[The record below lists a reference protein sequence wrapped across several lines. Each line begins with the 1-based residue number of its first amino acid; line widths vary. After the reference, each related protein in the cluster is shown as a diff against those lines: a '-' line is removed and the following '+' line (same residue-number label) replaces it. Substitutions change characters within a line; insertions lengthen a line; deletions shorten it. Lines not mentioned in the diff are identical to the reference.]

1 MIFSASQCL
10 QTHHQGS
17 LIEVLI
23 QTDQTYFQTTTGRR
37 GKGGIN
43 RVLSFLSQLIYSSL
57 QRQCF
62 RNKLPYATRHASVS
76 TRAMPR
82 YPCKPSVSLHH
93 PSPHHNRRDSIRSL
107 SPFQPN
113 NKKKKSGYTNCSSQ
127 QRTDYCIIR
136 KGEKVVITVNT
147 NQKEQRRKKSSLA
160 RSSRALGS
168 PLTPSCHSSTTARDL
183 PARGRQTGT
192 RPSVARSSCWR

>member
-1 MIFSASQCL
+1 MTFSASQCL
-10 QTHHQGS
+10 FKRTIKEALFKFPSRLTKHISKPQ
-17 LIEVLI
+17 LE
-23 QTDQTYFQTTTGRR
+23 DEA
-37 GKGGIN
+37 KGVSIAFY
-43 RVLSFLSQLIYSSL
+43 LSYLNSFIPHSSDNA
-57 QRQCF
+57 F
-62 RNKLPYATRHASVS
+62 ETSFHMP
-76 TRAMPR
+76 RAMPR

-183 PARGRQTGT
+183 PARDRQIGT